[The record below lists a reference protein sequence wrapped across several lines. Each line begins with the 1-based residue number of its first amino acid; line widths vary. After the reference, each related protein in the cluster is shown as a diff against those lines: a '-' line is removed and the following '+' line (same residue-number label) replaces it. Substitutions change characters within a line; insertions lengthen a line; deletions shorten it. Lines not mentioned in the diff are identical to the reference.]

1 MKTCTLLKFKTP
13 FHLSLFNLIFIENKI
28 TRTHS
33 STDFNLMA
41 ISRPIAKT
49 LEMFDYT
56 RLNEKK
62 NQNWINHW
70 AKKANYDC
78 IIWKV

>member
-1 MKTCTLLKFKTP
+1 MKTCTMLNFKTP
-13 FHLSLFNLIFIENKI
+13 FYLSLFNLIFIENKI

-62 NQNWINHW
+62 
-70 AKKANYDC
+70 KPELDKPLSE
-78 IIWKV
+78 KSEL